1 MNPNGTKKW
10 SYLTGGIIDS
20 SPAIGNDG
28 TIYFTSEDNYFYAM
42 NPYGTVNWKYKTASV
57 LDSSPSIAKN
67 GIIYLADSSGLNA
80 LNPNDTLKWIYPTL
94 IASDLTIGSDG
105 TIYFASDWDTMSA
118 VNPNGTEKWIFHK
131 QNETGVLHH
140 DTTPIIGSDGSI
152 YFGNGQVLY
161 AIKDVSARASVRG
174 GYYNKTLKV
183 SIESTWKCVLEILQ
197 N

>member
-1 MNPNGTKKW
+1 M
-10 SYLTGGIIDS
+10 TGGIIDS
-20 SPAIGNDG
+20 SPAIVNDG

-161 AIKDVSARASVRG
+161 AIKDVSARATVRG